1 MTVWG
6 QRIVDD
12 SLASCETYEDISGQI
27 SCLLLLF
34 TCSVVTPP
42 IAQPASSEDDEPQV
56 VFGTSFHPGI
66 SVSILY
72 VHHRVR

>member
-27 SCLLLLF
+27 SCPLLLF
-34 TCSVVTPP
+34 TCSVVTPA
-42 IAQPASSEDDEPQV
+42 IAQPASCSEDDEPQV
-56 VFGTSFHPGI
+56 VIGTSGI
-66 SVSILY
+66 ILLY
-72 VHHRVR
+72 VVVHYIT